1 MAITACDVINMA
13 RGNKVTQRR
22 RDLEKLTDI

>member
-1 MAITACDVINMA
+1 MAITAGDINMA